1 MADEQ
6 TTSYPIYNQYIY
18 KDGIGW
24 VLVGGGGGGGD
35 SLPDQTNNAGK
46 FLTTDGT
53 IASWGG
59 LTRTVFNPALNPSN
73 NKFVWTIENTN
84 SNTIV
89 NIYDSDGSL
98 VYPNIDI
105 NQTTGVITIT
115 IKNTTNLT
123 SLTANTYK
131 AVLIG

>member
-1 MADEQ
+1 MSDPIE
-6 TTSYPIYNQYIY
+6 TTYPIYNQYIY
-18 KDGIGW
+18 KQGIGW
-24 VLVGGGGGGGD
+24 VLVGGGGGGD
-35 SLPDQTNNAGK
+35 SLPDQTDNVGK
-46 FLTTDGT
+46 FLTTDGSV
-53 IASWGG
+53 ASWGG
-59 LTRTVFNPALNPSN
+59 LTRTISNPTLNPSN